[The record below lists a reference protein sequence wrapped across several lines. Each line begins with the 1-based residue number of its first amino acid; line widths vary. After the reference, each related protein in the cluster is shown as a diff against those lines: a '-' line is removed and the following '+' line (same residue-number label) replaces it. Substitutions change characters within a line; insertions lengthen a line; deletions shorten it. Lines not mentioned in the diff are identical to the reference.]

1 MRKMF
6 VVLAVAVALLATGIG
21 LALTSVAPSGA
32 TTLGA
37 SSPNFA
43 CIALGNIGICI
54 GPPTK
59 QV

>member
-1 MRKMF
+1 MRKLL
-6 VVLAVAVALLATGIG
+6 VLVAVLIALVATGIG
-21 LALTSVAPSGA
+21 LFLTS
-32 TTLGA
+32 GA
-37 SSPNFA
+37 SSRSTALGSASPNFA